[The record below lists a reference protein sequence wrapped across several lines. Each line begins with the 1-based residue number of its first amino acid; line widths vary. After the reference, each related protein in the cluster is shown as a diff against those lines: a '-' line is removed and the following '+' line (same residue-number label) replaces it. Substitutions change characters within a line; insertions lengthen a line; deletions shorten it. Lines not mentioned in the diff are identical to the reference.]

1 MWLPFIFYG
10 GNFSPVLLTIF
21 ATVLVLVDILSEWLE
36 TYRCNFDSQNSSMA
50 LHPCINSEEIHNLT
64 SIRFMEYCDR
74 PTQVIWCK
82 QKHLHFLLLFI
93 RTREVTLKKSDVFS
107 NFFSLNFSCWNNKY
121 SIHASYGFDYS
132 SVSHSSANL
141 MLRFHTF
148 RLNWEKVSQITYG
161 VFHFTDWN
169 EECNLVEVF
178 IIF

>member
-10 GNFSPVLLTIF
+10 GYFSPVLLTIF

-74 PTQVIWCK
+74 PTQVIWCE

-93 RTREVTLKKSDVFS
+93 RTRGGTLKKVIF
-107 NFFSLNFSCWNNKY
+107 FLLFSLFSAHKFRWVRFKNN
-121 SIHASYGFDYS
+121 IFWFDAVVTERGDFLTRCVYALFELLFVHI
-132 SVSHSSANL
+132 SVP
-141 MLRFHTF
+141 F
-148 RLNWEKVSQITYG
+148 RGIYV
-161 VFHFTDWN
+161 D
-169 EECNLVEVF
+169 
-178 IIF
+178 

>member
-74 PTQVIWCK
+74 PTQVIWCE

-93 RTREVTLKKSDVFS
+93 RTRGVTLKKVL
-107 NFFSLNFSCWNNKY
+107 FFSTFSHFF
-121 SIHASYGFDYS
+121 SIHKFRWVRFRTLSHPLTSFWYGPKPEQS
-132 SVSHSSANL
+132 K
-141 MLRFHTF
+141 RTG
-148 RLNWEKVSQITYG
+148 W
-161 VFHFTDWN
+161 W
-169 EECNLVEVF
+169 LV
-178 IIF
+178 